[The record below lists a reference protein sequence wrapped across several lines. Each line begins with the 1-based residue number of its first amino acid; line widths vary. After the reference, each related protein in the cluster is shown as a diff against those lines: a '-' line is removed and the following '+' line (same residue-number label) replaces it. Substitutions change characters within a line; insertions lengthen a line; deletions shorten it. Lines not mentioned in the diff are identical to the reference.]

1 MNGYDHD
8 SLLQGCLSLLGRIL
22 LPGGMSFAQTG
33 LWKINSVSSVLHS
46 YKENTHLRQEY
57 LLPGLFW
64 WPQICDSLPS
74 HKRIQRPGDPWCPLQ
89 CRKFH
94 EQHGDAEGPGDTQ
107 KKSMFQGTHPSSC
120 WWIREMFLPCVKGPR
135 GFGKSCLVHMEG
147 KRATP
152 ALEKG
157 RSPFMVSVLWPEI
170 YPDCSYGSEHLQRWL
185 PTTCRCFRVW
195 LIPCASFRLQPSQ
208 HSSVQSVLIMNTLS

>member
-1 MNGYDHD
+1 MNGYDHE

-22 LPGGMSFAQTG
+22 MPGGTSFAQTG
-33 LWKINSVSSVLHS
+33 LWKINSVSSVLRS

-74 HKRIQRPGDPWCPLQ
+74 HRRIQTPGDPWCPSQ

-107 KKSMFQGTHPSSC
+107 RKNMFQGTHPSSC
-120 WWIREMFLPCVKGPR
+120 WWIREKFLPCVKGPR
-135 GFGKSCLVHMEG
+135 GLGKAVWYRWKEKELRLPLRKGGLPSWSQCCDQRSTRTAHMG
-147 KRATP
+147 VSICKGGFPPP
-152 ALEKG
+152 ADASESDSSHVLLSACNL
-157 RSPFMVSVLWPEI
+157 RSI
-170 YPDCSYGSEHLQRWL
+170 
-185 PTTCRCFRVW
+185 
-195 LIPCASFRLQPSQ
+195 A
-208 HSSVQSVLIMNTLS
+208 QSNLSW